1 MPVSTVINGVMV
13 SGIIQKK
20 VYGDACGWQY
30 THDQG
35 GGGK

>member
-1 MPVSTVINGVMV
+1 MPMSVAVNGVTAT
-13 SGIIQKK
+13 GIIYKELFT
-20 VYGDACGWQY
+20 DACGWQY